1 MAASKAERQDMIK
14 KSHAKYRPRK
24 VILKGRYYRPIVPE
38 LGHYENEGT
47 WGYDKL
53 IHIEKN
59 KYKVVSCLF
68 DSEQKRDEAYD
79 EEVKRIMDFGKIL
92 LTKRTSVNKKE
103 LDDLELELVDSS
115 PADKVIEGKVIRL
128 IV

>member
-1 MAASKAERQDMIK
+1 MNK
-14 KSHAKYRPRK
+14 KRHVQYRPRK
-24 VILKGRYYRPIVPE
+24 VILKGRYYHPIVPE

-68 DSEQKRDEAYD
+68 DSEQKRDDAYN
-79 EEVKRIMDFGKIL
+79 EEMKKIMDFGKLL
-92 LTKRTSVNKKE
+92 LTKRTTVNKKE
-103 LDDLELELVDSS
+103 FDDLELELVDSS